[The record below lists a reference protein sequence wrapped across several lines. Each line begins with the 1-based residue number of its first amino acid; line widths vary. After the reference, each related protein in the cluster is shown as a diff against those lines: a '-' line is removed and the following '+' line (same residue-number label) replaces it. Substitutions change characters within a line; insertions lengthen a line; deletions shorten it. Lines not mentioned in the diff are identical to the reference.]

1 LNLESGRSTILSSSN
16 KIGTHQKKYNRHEFA
31 DKIQS
36 FITQIAIL
44 AAFSLF
50 LSTVEYMIPKPLPF
64 MRIGLANLPIII
76 GLSIFSLP
84 ELLLLTVLKIV
95 GQGLINGTIFSYIFL
110 FSAGGSLASMLVMY
124 SVYKLLGR
132 YTSFIG
138 ISITGAMTSNA
149 MQLFLAH
156 FILFGSSIWVIAPPF
171 LLMGFITSIFLG
183 IFANVFS
190 KKSRWYAD
198 ITTRKR
204 VYEISMEKTS
214 GKKGGR
220 SSHAEK

>member
-1 LNLESGRSTILSSSN
+1 MMLFSKNKDSTPLGKNL
-16 KIGTHQKKYNRHEFA
+16 HHEVVEHT
-31 DKIQS
+31 QY
-36 FITQIAIL
+36 FITHIAIL

-110 FSAGGSLASMLVMY
+110 FSAGGSLGSMLMMY
-124 SVYKLLGR
+124 CVYKLLGR
-132 YTSFIG
+132 FTSFIG

-149 MQLFLAH
+149 IQLLLAH
-156 FILFGSSIWVIAPPF
+156 FMLFGSSIWIIAPPF

-183 IFANVFS
+183 IFANAFTR
-190 KKSRWYAD
+190 KSRWYAD
-198 ITTRKR
+198 ITTRRKIQ
-204 VYEISMEKTS
+204 ENSMRKSS
-214 GKKGGR
+214 GTKGGLN
-220 SSHAEK
+220 SHAEK

>member
-1 LNLESGRSTILSSSN
+1 MSSEKHHHHVN
-16 KIGTHQKKYNRHEFA
+16 TQNAQLLITH
-31 DKIQS
+31 
-36 FITQIAIL
+36 IAIL

-84 ELLLLTVLKIV
+84 ELLLLTALKIV

-110 FSAGGSLASMLVMY
+110 FSAGGSFASMLVMY

-138 ISITGAMTSNA
+138 ISIAGAMTSNA
-149 MQLFLAH
+149 MQLLLAH

-183 IFANVFS
+183 VFANVFTN
-190 KKSRWYAD
+190 KSRWYAD
-198 ITTRKR
+198 ITNRKQ
-204 VYEISMEKTS
+204 VQEILFHKTS
-214 GKKGGR
+214 DKKGGQD
-220 SSHAEK
+220 SHAEK

>member
-1 LNLESGRSTILSSSN
+1 MSSKNTIKTNSE
-16 KIGTHQKKYNRHEFA
+16 KIYAPVITERT
-31 DKIQS
+31 QS
-36 FITQIAIL
+36 FITHIAIL

-95 GQGLINGTIFSYIFL
+95 GQSLINGTIFSYIFL
-110 FSAGGSLASMLVMY
+110 FSAGGSLASMFVMY
-124 SVYKLLGR
+124 CMYRLLGR
-132 YTSFIG
+132 FTSFVG
-138 ISITGAMTSNA
+138 ISIAGAITSNA
-149 MQLFLAH
+149 IQLFLAQ

-183 IFANVFS
+183 IFANVFT

-198 ITTRKR
+198 IKNRKQKLDILLK
-204 VYEISMEKTS
+204 ETS
-214 GKKGGR
+214 VNKGDLDPD
-220 SSHAEK
+220 AEK

>member
-1 LNLESGRSTILSSSN
+1 MILSSKNDIKTNPEKSHN
-16 KIGTHQKKYNRHEFA
+16 PVLTERT
-31 DKIQS
+31 QS
-36 FITQIAIL
+36 FITHIAIL

-84 ELLLLTVLKIV
+84 ELLLLSILKIV

-110 FSAGGSLASMLVMY
+110 FSAGGSLASMFVMY
-124 SVYKLLGR
+124 IVYKLLGR

-138 ISITGAMTSNA
+138 ISIAGAVTSNA

-183 IFANVFS
+183 VFANVFT

-198 ITTRKR
+198 ITTRKQAQ
-204 VYEISMEKTS
+204 EILLKKPSD
-214 GKKGGR
+214 KKGGLN
-220 SSHAEK
+220 SNAEK